1 MNYGELKTYLTTL
14 INRKD
19 VPNALAGQFINQAIN
34 RLTKTVRPPFL
45 QTVLTYAPSA
55 STLSVAIPTDFIE
68 LINLYTDQV
77 ELEQVDMGGYLR
89 RKLTGDAGTPTCFV
103 KIAGEFLLFPAL
115 DTDTDLNL
123 HYYRATAALVANTD
137 ENGWTTAATDAVVYG
152 AAELAADFYEDD
164 RVERFASKYNTC
176 LVELQNQIYEDQFS
190 GPMAVQ
196 SAYQYGNY

>member
-1 MNYGELKTYLTTL
+1 
-14 INRKD
+14 
-19 VPNALAGQFINQAIN
+19 
-34 RLTKTVRPPFL
+34 
-45 QTVLTYAPSA
+45 VLTYAPSA